1 MTIGLFLKVLGLVLW
16 FLAGIAP
23 RVTQLTPWGGSL
35 VAAGLFFFF
44 LPDVLPL

>member
-1 MTIGLFLKVLGLVLW
+1 MTVGIFLKVLGLVLW
-16 FLAGIAP
+16 LVAAFAP